1 MNKMRDVWMCIVCVY
16 IRVYI
21 LIYTYTRIYI
31 YICHMYNQQQENE
44 VCPKMRYHWS
54 QKIGPFVR
62 SMHPFSAG
70 LRMWVNSP

>member
-1 MNKMRDVWMCIVCVY
+1 MDVYSMCIYTACMYIYIYIHVY
-16 IRVYI
+16 
-21 LIYTYTRIYI
+21 IYI

-62 SMHPFSAG
+62 SMHPAFLLENLGECS
-70 LRMWVNSP
+70 LI